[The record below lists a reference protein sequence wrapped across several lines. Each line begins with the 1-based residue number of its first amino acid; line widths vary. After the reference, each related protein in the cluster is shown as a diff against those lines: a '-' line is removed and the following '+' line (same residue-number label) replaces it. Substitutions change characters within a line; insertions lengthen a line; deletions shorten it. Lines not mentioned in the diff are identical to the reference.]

1 MVQTNITS
9 MIKISPRL
17 REMLR
22 ESTSMSWRKRRKNTR
37 TIIWAETQLS
47 QGVLV
52 VQLMKLRSTTT
63 TSKTSE
69 GRVIQQ
75 LLEDQRPLTQLVEHS
90 LQNCPITQEIITTVV
105 MLLLLAEL
113 VVLLMKLR
121 NITMPTNS
129 TQTLVSRGR
138 ALRSLFLPLQATM
151 ALGPEQGLRIL
162 LLVEVL
168 RNITPAAMQLSE
180 LVLSA
185 LQD

>member
-1 MVQTNITS
+1 
-9 MIKISPRL
+9 
-17 REMLR
+17 
-22 ESTSMSWRKRRKNTR
+22 
-37 TIIWAETQLS
+37 
-47 QGVLV
+47 
-52 VQLMKLRSTTT
+52 MKLRSTTT

-129 TQTLVSRGR
+129 TQTLV
-138 ALRSLFLPLQATM
+138 
-151 ALGPEQGLRIL
+151 
-162 LLVEVL
+162 
-168 RNITPAAMQLSE
+168 
-180 LVLSA
+180 
-185 LQD
+185 

>member
-1 MVQTNITS
+1 
-9 MIKISPRL
+9 
-17 REMLR
+17 
-22 ESTSMSWRKRRKNTR
+22 
-37 TIIWAETQLS
+37 
-47 QGVLV
+47 

-129 TQTLVSRGR
+129 TQTLV
-138 ALRSLFLPLQATM
+138 
-151 ALGPEQGLRIL
+151 
-162 LLVEVL
+162 
-168 RNITPAAMQLSE
+168 
-180 LVLSA
+180 
-185 LQD
+185 